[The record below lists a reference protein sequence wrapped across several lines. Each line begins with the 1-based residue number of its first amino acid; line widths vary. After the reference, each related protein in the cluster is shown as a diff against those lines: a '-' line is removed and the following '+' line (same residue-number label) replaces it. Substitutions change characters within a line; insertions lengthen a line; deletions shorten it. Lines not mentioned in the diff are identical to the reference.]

1 MGGITRRRR
10 ECNFIKKYVD
20 FKDEQVKLV
29 CCVSWGDFKKIVT
42 ADNGDDTVTITTTF
56 YSMRDTTVKRKRV
69 LSVEVK
75 DNTGGEYTAGT
86 RYEAVGMTRYQMKR
100 VTGVR
105 GGLEKIIN
113 SKFVRLTTSFPQDV
127 PLYGLSMTKVLRN
140 SDCSSNFKTENND
153 TFRLYHYYQYFGYVN
168 GSTGYIGTYDTDYH
182 NFNGY
187 RYYFFGEYDNSRM
200 TGMGYFTGVSGYK
213 PEQFSRVEVYVLT
226 DAEITEETQL

>member
-10 ECNFIKKYVD
+10 ESNFIKKYVD

-42 ADNGDDTVTITTTF
+42 ADNGDNTVTITTTF

-75 DNTGGEYTAGT
+75 DNTSGEYTTGT

-127 PLYGLSMTKVLRN
+127 PLYGYRLINSQHHN
-140 SDCSSNFKTENND
+140 SDCSSNYKTENDD

-168 GSTGYIGTYDTDYH
+168 GSSSYNRLGDDHIYD
-182 NFNGY
+182 GY
-187 RYYFFGEYDNSRM
+187 RFAFFGEYDNSKM
-200 TGMGYFTGVSGYK
+200 TGMGYFTGVSGFR
-213 PEQFSRVEVYVLT
+213 PGQFSRVEVYVLT
-226 DAEITEETQL
+226 DAEITEGTQR